1 MDKTSRPDWGGAPLA
16 GEADGAR
23 GYVHVAVGEE
33 RQPSRL
39 CSARRRGALCLP
51 KALPSR
57 ITTLPGEV
65 LRIVAHGA
73 ADLARDARSLQQQG
87 DRRVSDY
94 APRGTWRTRL

>member
-33 RQPSRL
+33 RHA
-39 CSARRRGALCLP
+39 SALVQRAAQGR
-51 KALPSR
+51 ALPAE
-57 ITTLPGEV
+57 GAA
-65 LRIVAHGA
+65 VAHHHVARGGLADSGA
-73 ADLARDARSLQQQG
+73 WRGDLARDVRSLQQQG